1 MCFDAPPTELNQH
14 AIKDIVLEK
23 VIYSNVCI
31 PFDTDWKHEIAG
43 LIEGID
49 VKFRLVNKT
58 ASGNFIVQISSSKK
72 ENLLRVLFR
81 AIEKY

>member
-1 MCFDAPPTELNQH
+1 
-14 AIKDIVLEK
+14 LEK

-31 PFDTDWKHEIAG
+31 PKNADWKQEIAG

-58 ASGNFIVQISSSKK
+58 RSGNFIVQISSSNKA
-72 ENLLRVLFR
+72 NLRSVLRR
-81 AIEKY
+81 AIDKY